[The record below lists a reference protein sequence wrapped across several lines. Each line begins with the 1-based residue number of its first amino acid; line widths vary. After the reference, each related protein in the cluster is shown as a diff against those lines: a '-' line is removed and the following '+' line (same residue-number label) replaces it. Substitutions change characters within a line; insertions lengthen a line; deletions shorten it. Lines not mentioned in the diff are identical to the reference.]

1 MAKWIEKSITV
12 FSIFLTCVVA
22 ALWGARRGLLMRVFF
37 ETCSTHSSE
46 QHTQIMVIMDLTG
59 LTVKLRSLRLFCQ
72 GHAESSK
79 SSASFRDVWASF

>member
-1 MAKWIEKSITV
+1 MGGEERAVDEG
-12 FSIFLTCVVA
+12 F
-22 ALWGARRGLLMRVFF
+22 FF